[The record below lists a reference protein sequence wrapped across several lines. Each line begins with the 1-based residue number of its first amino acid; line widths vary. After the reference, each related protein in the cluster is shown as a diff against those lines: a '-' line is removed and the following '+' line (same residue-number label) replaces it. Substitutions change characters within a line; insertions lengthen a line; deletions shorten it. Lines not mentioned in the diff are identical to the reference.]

1 MNAHTR
7 FMRVDGARPQMSRV
21 GLALLAPTVALI
33 GLTSCTTEPPA
44 LPVSEPCVDCSTTP
58 YGGHAPTGSA
68 SDDVRKGEDDPAGL
82 LGRSLK
88 DPVTVA
94 YLTGNG
100 CAPANMHWACPLAST
115 EFSINGNLRID
126 AVIFDAPGAET
137 AGYTG
142 PLPNGVTFRD
152 DPDTL
157 VEKLGQPVAG
167 RVGPNGFLKWQNSD
181 GDVALFVNFL
191 PRVPLRMSSVQLA
204 IQN

>member
-1 MNAHTR
+1 MNALNR
-7 FMRVDGARPQMSRV
+7 FIRVDGARRRMSRV
-21 GLALLAPTVALI
+21 GFAILAPTVALI
-33 GLTSCTTEPPA
+33 GLTSCATELPA
-44 LPVSEPCVDCSTTP
+44 PRIPVPCVDCAATP
-58 YGGHAPTGSA
+58 ASGRGSA
-68 SDDVRKGEDDPAGL
+68 DAASDNLRGTDDDPAAL
-82 LGRSLK
+82 LGRSLE

-100 CAPANMHWACPLAST
+100 CAPANMHWVCPLAST

-137 AGYTG
+137 TGYTG

-152 DPDTL
+152 DPETL

-167 RVGPNGFLKWQNSD
+167 RVGPNGFLKWRDGD
-181 GDVALFVNFL
+181 GDVAFFVNFL